1 MIDIKRIRIQ
11 PKEGKIQVKNIREM
25 EKKRRQIAELFGVK
39 PSALNFIYTH
49 DEETTAEAQAWHHF
63 TQPMYSL

>member
-1 MIDIKRIRIQ
+1 MINIKRIRIQ
-11 PKEGKIQVKNIREM
+11 PKEGKIEVQNIKDLE
-25 EKKRRQIAELFGVK
+25 EKRRQVAELFGVK

-63 TQPMYSL
+63 TQPQFTL